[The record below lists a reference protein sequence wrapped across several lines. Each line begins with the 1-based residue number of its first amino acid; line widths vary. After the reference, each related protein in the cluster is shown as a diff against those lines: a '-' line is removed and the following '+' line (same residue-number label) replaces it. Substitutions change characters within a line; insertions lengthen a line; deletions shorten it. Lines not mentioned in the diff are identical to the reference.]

1 MFHIILW
8 AHWTKKQRQS
18 LLQTSERCLIGFRDQ
33 RKVGAVKL
41 HDIDRRSMVTVA
53 GFRPKNGNS
62 VYVEHL
68 PPTPP
73 NTKPLVL
80 FKYMPVGEDF
90 GQVLEYLKVGL
101 NFAKGLLFLERV
113 DEYTSVIHVRPGIV
127 GVNFNTWHN
136 G

>member
-1 MFHIILW
+1 MNI
-8 AHWTKKQRQS
+8 
-18 LLQTSERCLIGFRDQ
+18 
-33 RKVGAVKL
+33 
-41 HDIDRRSMVTVA
+41 RSW
-53 GFRPKNGNS
+53 S

-127 GVNFNTWHN
+127 KAVQPPMCKTFFKILKSI
-136 G
+136 